1 MCLPHSEEIASS
13 LFLFFFRA
21 SFVKPLE
28 DRLVEFLGLAIIPF
42 LNFFGTCHF
51 RLVALGPCCW
61 TCMAVAGSRDVSWHA
76 GVRDHRWLEV
86 DGRLSNSFQISDGN
100 PLHMRYYIYTSVD
113 HLLFF
118 MWRRIIRLSFWVCWE
133 ETVDRKL
140 LCKRQT
146 SCACSFKQG
155 RRLVACCIM
164 LQIPGFE
171 TVWQIS
177 RKMPVVDWIKRSLA
191 ALPVCLIGPSTV
203 VLNSHRGY

>member
-1 MCLPHSEEIASS
+1 MPALSSHWKIGLLSFWDLPSFHSWT
-13 LFLFFFRA
+13 
-21 SFVKPLE
+21 
-28 DRLVEFLGLAIIPF
+28 FLGLAISDLLHLDPAVG
-42 LNFFGTCHF
+42 LAWLWQEAETLPGT
-51 RLVALGPCCW
+51 LEW
-61 TCMAVAGSRDVSWHA
+61 
-76 GVRDHRWLEV
+76 DHRSLEV

-118 MWRRIIRLSFWVCWE
+118 MWRRIISLSFWVCWE

-146 SCACSFKQG
+146 SCPCSFQQG

-171 TVWQIS
+171 TVCQFQG
-177 RKMPVVDWIKRSLA
+177 R
-191 ALPVCLIGPSTV
+191 CQ
-203 VLNSHRGY
+203 

>member
-1 MCLPHSEEIASS
+1 
-13 LFLFFFRA
+13 
-21 SFVKPLE
+21 
-28 DRLVEFLGLAIIPF
+28 
-42 LNFFGTCHF
+42 
-51 RLVALGPCCW
+51 
-61 TCMAVAGSRDVSWHA
+61 MAVAGSRDASWHA

-191 ALPVCLIGPSTV
+191 ALPVYSLLDWSINSSIEQPPGILMVHYFRPVFLRGCAEIIHRWCL
-203 VLNSHRGY
+203 GYLGAFECFLK